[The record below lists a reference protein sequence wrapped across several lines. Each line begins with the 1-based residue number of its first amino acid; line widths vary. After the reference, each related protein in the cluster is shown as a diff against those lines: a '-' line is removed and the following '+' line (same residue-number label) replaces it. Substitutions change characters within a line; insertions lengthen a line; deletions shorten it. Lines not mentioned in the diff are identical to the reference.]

1 MSTKMVDTCIDHQLL
16 PPVLVLP
23 TAQLQLN
30 VVLFDYFT
38 DTMVATGTIS
48 SWMSWSSSLVCS
60 ARHVRIDECLECEQ
74 FNPLDVARTADLMR
88 TERMMMTADLPVHLN
103 QLGVLHQ
110 YDQGDD
116 PPVESMVRAG
126 AHGRSDLLQHPQFR
140 TSLQLLEADSVV
152 KVFYED
158 HA

>member
-88 TERMMMTADLPVHLN
+88 TERMMMAPDLPVHLN

-116 PPVESMVRAG
+116 PAVERMVWAS

-140 TSLQLLEADSVV
+140 ESLKLLEGDPLI
-152 KVFYED
+152 KLFYER